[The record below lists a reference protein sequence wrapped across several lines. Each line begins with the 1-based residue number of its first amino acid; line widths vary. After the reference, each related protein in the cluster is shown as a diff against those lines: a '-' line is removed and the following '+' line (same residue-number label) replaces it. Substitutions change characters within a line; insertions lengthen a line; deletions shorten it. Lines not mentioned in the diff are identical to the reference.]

1 MLDAM
6 NRAVIVCALLAAC
19 GGDDENGDVRGP
31 FTGEVRRFYLTS
43 LSLPIDNTSTQA
55 LGADFDADGKIDN
68 ALGTI
73 LTSLGV
79 AGDLTPHGPDMIASG
94 AIASYLEIQ
103 ADDLADDPTV
113 GVTFFGKDGDPATVM
128 GGAIVDGAFLSNR
141 TRTTKV
147 PGAGVARLPVF
158 EDANPVAL
166 PIAWVEIDLGSDGAG
181 GYDAVLRGG
190 LPAEQ
195 ARMVAYAGVLEMMTS
210 NPQGHTVFQRVLD
223 ANMDGELTLAEVSDS
238 SLLGLLLRA
247 DVAFGDEDH
256 LSFAVGAH
264 FAPTP
269 PTGTPAEPCADRVVD
284 GDETDIDCGGA
295 TACPRC
301 TAGAMCTVPEDCQ
314 TGGCVGGRCRAAT
327 CTDGVRD
334 GFEGDVDCGAGCP
347 KCTDGQRC
355 AANPDCTSNSCTAT
369 VGTPGVCVP

>member
-1 MLDAM
+1 M
-6 NRAVIVCALLAAC
+6 RAAILCAVLAAC
-19 GGDDENGDVRGP
+19 GGGDDGGDIRGP
-31 FTGEVRRFYLTS
+31 FTGEVHRFYLTS
-43 LSLPIDNTSTQA
+43 FQLPIDNTSTLA

-103 ADDLADDPTV
+103 ADDLDDDPTV

-128 GGAIVDGAFLSNR
+128 GGAIVDGAFVSNR
-141 TRTTKV
+141 THTTKV
-147 PGAGVARLPVF
+147 PGAGIARLPVF

-166 PIAWVEIDLGSDGAG
+166 PIAWVEIDLGTDGAG

-190 LPAEQ
+190 LPAD
-195 ARMVAYAGVLEMMTS
+195 AAAMVAYAGVLEMMTT

-223 ANMDGELTLAEVSDS
+223 ANRDGALTLEEVGDS
-238 SLLGLLLRA
+238 SLLGLLLRS
-247 DVAFGDEDH
+247 DLTLGGEPH
-256 LSFAVGAH
+256 LSFAFGAH
-264 FAPTP
+264 FGPAPVSTP
-269 PTGTPAEPCADRVVD
+269 PAVPCADRVKD
-284 GDETDIDCGGA
+284 GDETDIDCGGSDP
-295 TACPRC
+295 ACPRC
-301 TAGAMCTVPEDCQ
+301 TAGAMCASPDDCQ
-314 TGGCVGGRCRAAT
+314 TGGCTSGRCRLAT

-347 KCTDGQRC
+347 ACADGQRC
-355 AANPDCTSNSCTAT
+355 AANPDCTSNSCTAS